1 MKLFIVE
8 SPSKCGKL
16 RKILGSDF
24 KLMASVGHIR
34 QIPKKGMN
42 IDIKGGFVPTYE
54 VTPDRKKVIKEIKDA
69 AADADKIYLASDPD
83 REGEAIAWSIYD
95 ELNASCK
102 KKCVRVAFNEISK
115 SAVDKA
121 MSKERAIDMDM
132 VAAQQAR
139 QVLDRLIGYKIS
151 PVLWNSVGPG
161 TSAGRVQSI
170 ALKIVCL
177 KEKEIKAFKPED
189 FWYIEALMGCK
200 KGEFWAKVITK
211 DKDNRYLDE
220 KIATD
225 DFDKLKVAKF
235 KIEKIEKGE
244 RKVSAN
250 PPFDTASLAST
261 CGSLFGWSVK
271 KTATL
276 SQGLYE
282 TGKVTY
288 IRTDSY
294 NISEEALTEVRGMIK
309 KAFSK
314 EYHTDKPLVYHKKS
328 KAVAQE
334 AHECIRPTHVEED
347 GDDIDDGD
355 AKKLYTLIRKRFIAC
370 QMSQMVVDTV
380 TYNIKASSKHD
391 LIAKGQNI
399 KFDGWYKVYDYN
411 TAKEEILPIAEEKE
425 ELALKDIK
433 KTKHTT
439 SAPPR
444 YNEASLVKKLEGEGV
459 GRPSTYAMIM
469 ESIQKRGYVQKS
481 GKKGALEATELG
493 MKVFDYLDPNFK
505 DFFMDIAFTASVEE
519 DLDKIE
525 HGEKKFLDTVQNVY
539 DVIQSEI
546 KKAGGV
552 EGSSSGKKF
561 GFGIA
566 TGASCEVCKKGNI
579 VKKKGKFGDFF
590 SCDTYPACK
599 SIYVK
604 DKEGKF
610 ILKEK
615 KDSVPAE
622 DTGAICPKCKKGKIV
637 KRKGSYGDF
646 YGCGNYPAC
655 KTIFDKDGDKF
666 SIKEKFSKDSGSSGG
681 KFTKW
686 GKKSEKSEKVEE
698 DSEPTD
704 DGDDDIV

>member
-42 IDIKGGFVPTYE
+42 IDIKGGFIPTYE
-54 VTPDRKKVIKEIKDA
+54 VTADRKKVVKEIKEA
-69 AADADKIYLASDPD
+69 AAEADKIYLASDPD

-95 ELNASCK
+95 ELNAACR
-102 KKCVRVAFNEISK
+102 KKCVRVEFNEISK

-121 MSKERAIDMDM
+121 MSKERAVDMDK
-132 VAAQQAR
+132 VQAQKAR

-151 PVLWNSVGPG
+151 PILWNEIGAG

-170 ALKIVCL
+170 ALKIDCL
-177 KEKEIKAFKPED
+177 REKEIKEFKPED
-189 FWYIEALMGCK
+189 FWYIEALLKCK
-200 KGEFWAKVITK
+200 KGDFWAKVVTK
-211 DKDNRYLDE
+211 DKDNRYFEE
-220 KIATD
+220 KIAAD
-225 DFDKLKVAKF
+225 DFEKIKEAKF
-235 KIEKIEKGE
+235 KIDKIEKGE
-244 RKVSAN
+244 RKISAN

-294 NISEEALTEVRGMIK
+294 NISEDALVEVRGMIK
-309 KAFSK
+309 KSFSK
-314 EYHTDKPLVYHKKS
+314 EYITDKPCVYHKKA

-334 AHECIRPTHVEED
+334 AHECIRPVHVEED
-347 GDDIDDGD
+347 GSDIDDDD

-370 QMSQMVVDTV
+370 QMAPMVVDTV
-380 TYNIKASSKHD
+380 TYMIKASSKQD

-411 TAKEEILPIAEEKE
+411 TAKEEILPIAEDNEA
-425 ELALKDIK
+425 LDLKDIK
-433 KTKHTT
+433 KTKHST

-459 GRPSTYAMIM
+459 GRPSTYATIM
-469 ESIQKRGYVQKS
+469 ESLFKRAYVQKV
-481 GKKGALEATELG
+481 GKKNALEATELG
-493 MKVFDYLDPNFK
+493 LKVFDYLDPNFK
-505 DFFMDIAFTASVEE
+505 DFFMDISFTASVEE

-525 HGEKKFLDTVQNVY
+525 HGEKGYLETVQNVY
-539 DVIQSEI
+539 NVIEEGI
-546 KKAGGV
+546 KKT
-552 EGSSSGKKF
+552 GSSGSAKKF
-561 GFGIA
+561 GFGIS
-566 TGASCEVCKKGNI
+566 TGATCECGKGNI

-590 SCDTYPACK
+590 SCDLYPTCK
-599 SIYVK
+599 NIYTK
-604 DKEGKF
+604 DGEGKF
-610 ILKEK
+610 KLKEK
-615 KDSVPAE
+615 KDSAPAE
-622 DTGAICPKCKKGKIV
+622 DTGEKCPKCKKGKIV

-646 YGCGNYPAC
+646 YACNQFPTC
-655 KTIFDKDGDKF
+655 KTIFDKNGDDKF
-666 SIKEKFSKDSGSSGG
+666 TIKEKWSKDSKDSKDS
-681 KFTKW
+681 TY
-686 GKKSEKSEKVEE
+686 KKYPKKAEKEE
-698 DSEPTD
+698 DGEPSGDSE
-704 DGDDDIV
+704 DDIV

>member
-16 RKILGSDF
+16 RKILGPDF

-42 IDIKGGFVPTYE
+42 IDIKGGFIPTYE
-54 VTPDRKKVIKEIKDA
+54 VTADRKKVVKEIKEA
-69 AADADKIYLASDPD
+69 AAEADKIYLASDPD

-95 ELNASCK
+95 ELNAACR
-102 KKCVRVAFNEISK
+102 KKCVRVEFNEISK

-121 MSKERAIDMDM
+121 MSKERAVDMDK
-132 VAAQQAR
+132 VQAQKAR

-151 PVLWNSVGPG
+151 PILWNEIGTG

-177 KEKEIKAFKPED
+177 REKEIKEFKPED
-189 FWYIEALMGCK
+189 FWYIEALLKCK
-200 KGEFWAKVITK
+200 KGDFWAKVVTK
-211 DKDNRYLDE
+211 DKDNRYFEE
-220 KIATD
+220 KIATG
-225 DFDKLKVAKF
+225 DFEKLKEAKF
-235 KIEKIEKGE
+235 KIDKIEKGE
-244 RKVSAN
+244 RKISAN

-294 NISEEALTEVRGMIK
+294 NISEDALVEVRGMIK
-309 KAFSK
+309 KTFSK
-314 EYHTDKPLVYHKKS
+314 EYTTDKPCAYHKKS
-328 KAVAQE
+328 KVVAQE
-334 AHECIRPTHVEED
+334 AHECIRPVHVEED
-347 GDDIDDGD
+347 GSDIDDSD

-370 QMSQMVVDTV
+370 QMAPMVVDTV
-380 TYNIKASSKHD
+380 TYMIKTSSKHD

-411 TAKEEILPIAEEKE
+411 TAKEEILPIAEDNEA
-425 ELALKDIK
+425 LDLKDIK
-433 KTKHTT
+433 KTKHST

-459 GRPSTYAMIM
+459 GRPSTYATIM
-469 ESIQKRGYVQKS
+469 ESLFKRAYVQKV
-481 GKKGALEATELG
+481 GKKNALEATELG
-493 MKVFDYLDPNFK
+493 LKVFDYLDPNFK
-505 DFFMDIAFTASVEE
+505 DFFMDISFTASVEE

-525 HGEKKFLDTVQNVY
+525 HGEKGYLETVQKVYNV
-539 DVIQSEI
+539 IEEGI
-546 KKAGGV
+546 KKT
-552 EGSSSGKKF
+552 GSSGAAKKF
-561 GFGIA
+561 GFGIS
-566 TGASCEVCKKGNI
+566 TGALCECGKGNI

-590 SCDTYPACK
+590 SCDRHPECST
-599 SIYVK
+599 IYIK
-604 DKEGKF
+604 DKDGSFIKKVKREG
-610 ILKEK
+610 
-615 KDSVPAE
+615 PPPE
-622 DTGAICPKCKKGKIV
+622 DTGKNCPKCKKGKIV
-637 KRKGSYGDF
+637 KRSGAYGDF
-646 YGCGNYPAC
+646 YAC
-655 KTIFDKDGDKF
+655 NQFPTCRCIFEKDGDKF
-666 SIKEKFSKDSGSSGG
+666 TIKEKFSKDSGSSG

-686 GKKSEKSEKVEE
+686 AKKPEKPEE
-698 DSEPTD
+698 DAEP
-704 DGDDDIV
+704 DGDDTDDIV